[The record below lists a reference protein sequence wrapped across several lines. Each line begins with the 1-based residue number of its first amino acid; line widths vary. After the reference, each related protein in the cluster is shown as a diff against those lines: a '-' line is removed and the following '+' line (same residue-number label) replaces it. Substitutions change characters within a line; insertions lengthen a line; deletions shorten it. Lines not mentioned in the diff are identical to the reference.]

1 MVQIRQRGEIMI
13 HKGFTLIEVLV
24 TVAIIGI
31 LATIAY
37 PSYQDYVKKTNRVDV
52 QSEMLLIYRE
62 LENYKS
68 AKGTYA
74 NAKLKNGTFTESYPL
89 TGESQYTIKLDIA
102 SNNFSWTLTA
112 SPTTAGMQVGNGDI
126 VLNSKGYKCWI
137 KATTCI
143 PAPNTDWTGS

>member
-13 HKGFTLIEVLV
+13 HKGFTLIEMLV
-24 TVAIIGI
+24 AVAIIGI
-31 LATIAY
+31 IAAVAY
-37 PSYQDYVKKTNRVDV
+37 PSYQNYVKKTNRVDV
-52 QSEMLLIYRE
+52 QTEMLLIYRD

-89 TGESQYTIKLDIA
+89 TGTAQYTIKLDIA
-102 SNNFSWTLTA
+102 SNNSSWTLTA
-112 SPTTAGMQVGNGDI
+112 SPITTGIQAGNGDI
-126 VLNSKGYKCWI
+126 VLNNKGYKCWI
-137 KATTCI
+137 KATTCT